1 MKDLPDR
8 IANSTL
14 SNWEAM
20 DKRLSVSSER
30 GREREREPGREKQ
43 QERERGKARE
53 RERESE
59 REGERGRV
67 RSNRREAGR
76 ERRMLW
82 HNRPRWYARISN
94 EVCR

>member
-30 GREREREPGREKQ
+30 GRERAR
-43 QERERGKARE
+43 ARE
-53 RERESE
+53 REATRERARESE
-59 REGERGRV
+59 RE
-67 RSNRREAGR
+67 R
-76 ERRMLW
+76 ERK
-82 HNRPRWYARISN
+82 
-94 EVCR
+94 

>member
-30 GREREREPGREKQ
+30 GRESESQGERSNKRESEGES
-43 QERERGKARE
+43 E

-82 HNRPRWYARISN
+82 HNRPRSYARISN